1 MVNASTDL
9 IEKTLIGCIYTKPK
23 LIDEIFIKEEYFNN
37 NYNKTIFK
45 ISLEFYKKNKHL
57 DLVLIYQEYQ
67 QYIGNNFILFITE
80 CNNMIATTTIFDE
93 YQEKLFE
100 IYKNNLIVKYVDKF
114 TKKEIDQ
121 EKLFDCLEKLKY
133 MQPNKNYDYLSEEEI
148 YHIITKEDKQIKFR
162 LSSLSNTIKLTEH
175 DFVVIGARPG
185 VGKTGFALNL
195 LEDISK
201 NYKCLYFNMEM
212 SEQQILRRLVS
223 IDSKVPMNDL
233 VKPETEHQKQLIKD
247 GVKEISKRNIKIF
260 TGVQT
265 TSYIKQTIV
274 RESKKEHT
282 VVFIDYIGLIAG
294 LNNKSQYERTTMI
307 VKELRQ
313 ISMNF
318 NCTIIGLAQ
327 VNRNAESKTTPTL
340 QDLKDSGELEQSAVS
355 VILLHNENADKKI
368 EKELEELKII
378 VAKNRNGRTGYVDVT
393 YNQQNQQIFEKSKY
407 L

>member
-9 IEKTLIGCIYTKPK
+9 IEKTIIGCIYTKPK
-23 LIDEIFIKEEYFNN
+23 LIDEVFITEEYFSN

-67 QYIGNNFILFITE
+67 QYVGQNYIIFITE

-114 TKKEIDQ
+114 TKKEINQ
-121 EKLFDCLEKLKY
+121 EMLFEYLEKIKY
-133 MQPNKNYDYLSEEEI
+133 MQSNKNYDYLSEKEI

-162 LSSLSNTIKLTEH
+162 LFSLSETIKLTEH

-185 VGKTGFALNL
+185 VGKTGFSLNL

-201 NYKCLYFNMEM
+201 KYKCLYFNMEM

-223 IDSKVPMNDL
+223 INSGVPMNYFT
-233 VKPETEHQKQLIKD
+233 KPDTDYQQQLIID
-247 GVKEISKRNIKIF
+247 GVKEISKRNLKIF

-265 TSYIKQTIV
+265 TNYIKQIIT
-274 RESKKEHT
+274 RESKKEHV
-282 VVFIDYIGLIAG
+282 VVFIDYIGLISG
-294 LNNKSQYERTTMI
+294 LNNKSQYERTTII

-327 VNRNAESKTTPTL
+327 VNRNAESKSAPTL

-368 EKELEELKII
+368 EKKFEDLKLI

-393 YNQQNQQIFEKSKY
+393 YNQNNQQILEKSKY
-407 L
+407 